1 MSSYESLPLQVLEN
15 DLVEENVEYLERDED
30 LSYGCGY
37 DFIHE
42 LEDDFFEDTNC
53 SEDHLEPVEYPYS
66 LPGYDVEYP
75 EPNEVLLYCS
85 GYDFNHELEDDF
97 VEDTNSCEDHYG
109 LFRYDVEY
117 PEPDEDLFY
126 TSGYD
131 VNHELEYDFV
141 EDTNSCEDHLEP
153 VENLYCL
160 LGYDGEYPEP
170 DENLFYCSG
179 YDFNH
184 GLEDDFV
191 EDTNSCEDHLEP
203 VEYLYCFPSYDVE
216 YPEPDEDLF
225 YGSGYDLNCEL
236 EDDFV
241 DHPVEYPYGLPGS
254 DRNLSIDP
262 NINFE
267 AHMKVFHDM
276 SMRDRRPME
285 SIKSIVINVEGVE
298 RAIITN
304 TESIIGASVRNSHRI
319 DNGGDTNNIR
329 DPEAQRKRNTAGCCS
344 GKIDLEK
351 IATITN
357 IVLEILSAVCD
368 QVSSTHKPRYAL
380 VSMLLSFAALLIC
393 STELVYKVRKERV
406 TWKWRSRLPWL
417 YHPSQTP
424 KPFGNFKDLI
434 GLVCAICQC
443 IVTTISFGF
452 LPQKGNNPIK
462 ICVLPIIYAIGL
474 LWSKFMEKPQKRT
487 TVS

>member
-97 VEDTNSCEDHYG
+97 VEDTNSCEDH
-109 LFRYDVEY
+109 
-117 PEPDEDLFY
+117 
-126 TSGYD
+126 
-131 VNHELEYDFV
+131 
-141 EDTNSCEDHLEP
+141 LEP
-153 VENLYCL
+153 VENLYGL

-241 DHPVEYPYGLPGS
+241 DHPVEYPYGLPGC

-329 DPEAQRKRNTAGCCS
+329 DPEAQRRRNTAGCCS

-351 IATITN
+351 IAAITN
-357 IVLEILSAVCD
+357 IVLEILSAVFD
-368 QVSSTHKPRYAL
+368 QLSSTHKPRYAL

-406 TWKWRSRLPWL
+406 TWKWSRLPWL

-452 LPQKGNNPIK
+452 LPQQGKNPIK
-462 ICVLPIIYAIGL
+462 ICVLPIIYVIGL
-474 LWSKFMEKPQKRT
+474 LWSKFMEKP
-487 TVS
+487 